1 MRPRAA
7 QFHAVYTYGK
17 GKRGSAQTRT
27 QLYSSTSNLWNPD
40 TRSETGVLSHLRGRH
55 PGFEITL
62 LHLEFQ
68 DNAGNPL

>member
-7 QFHAVYTYGK
+7 LFHAVYTYGK
-17 GKRGSAQTRT
+17 EGRGSAQTRT
-27 QLYSSTSNLWNPD
+27 QLFSSTSNLWNPD
-40 TRSETGVLSHLRGRH
+40 TRSETGVLSYLRSRH

-68 DNAGNPL
+68 DSAGNPM

>member
-40 TRSETGVLSHLRGRH
+40 TRSETGVLSYLRGRH